1 MERISQHLIEGLRAG
16 EADAYRCV
24 VELFE
29 RPLLNFIERSVG
41 NPALAEDLFQE
52 TFVRVVQALP
62 AYEPRAAF
70 STWVFTIAR
79 NLCLDYHK
87 HQRLVRQ
94 VSLDAP
100 VAEDGG
106 GVIPFSE
113 ALAARQQAPD
123 EAAAAR
129 EEATRLREAIA
140 TLSPILRESLILRV
154 YNRLSYEEIA
164 EIVEAPVGTVKFR
177 VHDAVR
183 QLGKAL
189 GVKAAEAPPGEER
202 RIREA

>member
-1 MERISQHLIEGLRAG
+1 MERISQHLVEGLRAG
-16 EADAYRCV
+16 DADAYRCV

-29 RPLLNFIERSVG
+29 RPLLNFIQRSVG
-41 NPALAEDLFQE
+41 APALAEDLFQE
-52 TFVRVVQALP
+52 TFVRVVQSIST
-62 AYEPRAAF
+62 YEPRAAF

-100 VAEDGG
+100 VADDGG
-106 GVIPFSE
+106 GVIPFSD
-113 ALAARQQAPD
+113 ALAARQTDPS
-123 EAAAAR
+123 EAASAR
-129 EEATRLREAIA
+129 EEAGRVREAIA
-140 TLSPILRESLILRV
+140 SLSPILRETLILRV

-164 EIVEAPVGTVKFR
+164 EIVGAPIGTVKFR

-183 QLGKAL
+183 QLGKAM
-189 GVKAAEAPPGEER
+189 GVKEEPGETRDVAEA
-202 RIREA
+202 